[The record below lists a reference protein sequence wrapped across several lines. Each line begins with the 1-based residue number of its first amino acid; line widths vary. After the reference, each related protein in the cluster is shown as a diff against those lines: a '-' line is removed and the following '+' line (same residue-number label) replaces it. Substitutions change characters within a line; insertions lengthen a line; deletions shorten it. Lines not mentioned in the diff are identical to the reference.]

1 VSQTRMQSA
10 IETVASTAI
19 GFVIAYAASYTVLPL
34 FGHHVTHGQNF
45 WITVIFTVISLIR
58 GWCVRRLFNRLHGA
72 RA

>member
-1 VSQTRMQSA
+1 MQSA
-10 IETVASTAI
+10 VETVASTAI
-19 GFVIAYAASYTVLPL
+19 GFVIAYVASYTVLPL
-34 FGHHVTHGQNF
+34 FGHHVTHGENF

>member
-1 VSQTRMQSA
+1 MQTRMQSA
-10 IETVASTAI
+10 VETAASTAI
-19 GFVIAYAASYTVLPL
+19 GFVIAYVASYTVLPM

-58 GWCVRRLFNRLHGA
+58 GWCVRRLFNRLHGT

>member
-1 VSQTRMQSA
+1 MQTGLQSA
-10 IETVASTAI
+10 IETIASTAI
-19 GFVIAYAASYTVLPL
+19 GFVIAYVASYTVLPL